1 MLEVAGTYA
10 NIKEKLFF
18 QCNLDLVKGFPESFW
33 PPLPLSLLPNF
44 LTLDAADVNVN
55 LLKTGPTLLRRSVS
69 QRERGGGDYREE
81 GEDKETLCGKERMD
95 CIKLYT

>member
-1 MLEVAGTYA
+1 MLTSKK
-10 NIKEKLFF
+10 NFFF

-55 LLKTGPTLLRRSVS
+55 LLKTGPTLLPRSVS
-69 QRERGGGDYREE
+69 QRERGGDYREE

>member
-1 MLEVAGTYA
+1 MLTSKK
-10 NIKEKLFF
+10 NFFF

-69 QRERGGGDYREE
+69 QRERGGDYREE
-81 GEDKETLCGKERMD
+81 GEEKETLCGKERMD

>member
-1 MLEVAGTYA
+1 MLTSKK
-10 NIKEKLFF
+10 NFFF

-69 QRERGGGDYREE
+69 QRERGGDYREE
-81 GEDKETLCGKERMD
+81 GEDKETLGGKERMD